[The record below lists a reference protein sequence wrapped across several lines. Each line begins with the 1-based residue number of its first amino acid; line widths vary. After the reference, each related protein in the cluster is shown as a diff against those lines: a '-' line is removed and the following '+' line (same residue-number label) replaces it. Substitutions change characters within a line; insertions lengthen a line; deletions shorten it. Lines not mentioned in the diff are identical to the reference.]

1 MASGFRSS
9 ARGGSFRNRS
19 AGDSGLEQERQKTRQ
34 VVSGL
39 KEQRN
44 AYSKIHGDKIAGLE
58 RVNNLEEENK
68 ADIQTFENK
77 KWETRRQAIEV
88 RKRTEYNRDM
98 AKAKQYEQQSKFW
111 SGLSKTLGQSLADVA
126 GGIKQGIEAKQ
137 ARIAQNESDTASVG

>member
-19 AGDSGLEQERQKTRQ
+19 AGDSGLDQERQKTRQ

-58 RVNNLEEENK
+58 RVNNLEEEK
-68 ADIQTFENK
+68 LLQESIPMGIDLEPFQ
-77 KWETRRQAIEV
+77 
-88 RKRTEYNRDM
+88 
-98 AKAKQYEQQSKFW
+98 
-111 SGLSKTLGQSLADVA
+111 GTLP
-126 GGIKQGIEAKQ
+126 
-137 ARIAQNESDTASVG
+137 